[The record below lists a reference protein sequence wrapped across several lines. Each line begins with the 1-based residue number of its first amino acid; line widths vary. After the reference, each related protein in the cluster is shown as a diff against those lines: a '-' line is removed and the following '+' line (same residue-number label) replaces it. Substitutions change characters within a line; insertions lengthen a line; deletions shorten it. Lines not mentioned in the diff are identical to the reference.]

1 MLRKISLAPL
11 NSLLFLEDSKGGKPP
26 EPIRGEMIWSTPSCI
41 AFACLPDVD
50 GPTEITI
57 GPSNEIEPQPLLV
70 FDGDL
75 ETPSCVVIISGVEI
89 ERVLNVDVAHQKTK
103 VRIWYSH
110 PKWPDKVTISVD

>member
-1 MLRKISLAPL
+1 MRQQIKISPV
-11 NSLLFLEDSKGGKPP
+11 NSLLFIEDVNGGTPP
-26 EPIRGEMIWSTPSCI
+26 EPVWGAKILSTPSCI
-41 AFACLPDVD
+41 SFMCFPEQD

-57 GPSNEIEPQPLLV
+57 GPSNEVESGPLLM
-70 FDGDL
+70 FDGEL
-75 ETPSCVVIISGVEI
+75 ETPSRKVVISGVEI